1 MRIPCVIPL
10 YPSLLKHMVRAK
22 YEHGSISTQVADVFS
37 GATIDIMT
45 DTPEHTYPHAAPNWC
60 RNTVFEVLDCG
71 VVTYAE
77 GMSLQEKNRDEVLA
91 AREGGGEI
99 GRLLL
104 LEHDPPVVTIT
115 KRPGAADHLIATEEQ
130 LALAGVEVCKTDR
143 GGDITYHG
151 PGQLVAYPIL
161 DLNMLGLNL
170 HAYMRF
176 LEEIVITVCSSFGVE
191 VQRDTGATGV
201 WVGDAK
207 ICALGVRVRRWVT
220 THGLALNVSTN
231 LDHFGLIVPCG
242 LAGRPVTSLSR
253 ELGDRCPTMP
263 EVKHRLA
270 EEFFAMTSKC
280 SDKGNG

>member
-1 MRIPCVIPL
+1 
-10 YPSLLKHMVRAK
+10 
-22 YEHGSISTQVADVFS
+22 
-37 GATIDIMT
+37 MT
-45 DTPEHTYPHAAPNWC
+45 DTPGHTHPRAAPNWC

-91 AREGGGEI
+91 ARDQDSEI

-176 LEEIVITVCSSFGVE
+176 LEEIVIAVCSSFGVE
-191 VQRDTGATGV
+191 AQRDTGATGV

-270 EEFFAMTSKC
+270 EEFFAMTSQC